1 VTSREGQILLTF
13 YARFR
18 PIIFYQ
24 LETTGPPK
32 TLSREL
38 VDSETR
44 TELKPQVQTVFT
56 DKNPNATETKVV
68 PPSHWANI
76 DNNIAVVK

>member
-1 VTSREGQILLTF
+1 MRDKSSLRSTLDFGRSF
-13 YARFR
+13 
-18 PIIFYQ
+18 FYQ

-76 DNNIAVVK
+76 DNNIAVVE